1 MMACCSVLVR
11 AGHVLLLLLLLGA
24 IRYIRTCLQQYN
36 KITASSLSLALMRYF
51 ALRVLGEGMRVK
63 VM

>member
-11 AGHVLLLLLLLGA
+11 AGHVLLLLLGA

>member
-11 AGHVLLLLLLLGA
+11 AGHVLLLLGA
-24 IRYIRTCLQQYN
+24 IRYIRTCLQEYN